1 MKMLF
6 LVINHVLKLLLMFV
20 GCLDVVFAEMKWF
33 LESIKYG
40 SMFVMIF
47 IGC

>member
-20 GCLDVVFAEMKWF
+20 GCLVVFAEMKWF
-33 LESIKYG
+33 LEYVKYG
-40 SMFVMIF
+40 SRFVMIF